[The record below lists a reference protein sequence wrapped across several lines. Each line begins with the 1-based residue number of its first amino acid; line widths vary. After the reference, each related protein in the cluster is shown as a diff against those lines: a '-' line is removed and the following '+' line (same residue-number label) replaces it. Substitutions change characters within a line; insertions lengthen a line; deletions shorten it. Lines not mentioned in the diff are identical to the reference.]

1 MTADGRLGGTVRHRV
16 VSPAPRAA
24 DARRMDVQAPTNS
37 RALAATGVA
46 RAEGAV
52 RAADGGSPFQAW
64 LDGALRRVAPISP
77 WATKLLSMSPD
88 ADGNDRWL
96 RDLIASDPALVA
108 RVLGTAN
115 SRVFNP
121 QGHPV
126 NEVGHA
132 IRRLGTREVW
142 RVATVLA
149 LGASSRIRPELRSAK
164 RALWMHS
171 FTAAHASRRV
181 IECSNRAGLDPDR
194 AYLAALLHDI
204 GLMVLLSVE
213 PQRCLDMLARVG
225 DPAVGFSREVE
236 LEVGLPPHAQIG
248 AEVCRRWGLPEDI
261 VVLVGGHGVVHPLD
275 HPVALQGLAAAMAL
289 GHQVAEREIPT
300 PGLHHRERELDD
312 APLLRTFLRLP
323 EARLGQVHQSVR
335 EAAPRIAQIAE
346 SA

>member
-1 MTADGRLGGTVRHRV
+1 
-16 VSPAPRAA
+16 
-24 DARRMDVQAPTNS
+24 MDVRAPTNP
-37 RALAATGVA
+37 RVVAAPGVA
-46 RAEGAV
+46 PAQVPARAPS
-52 RAADGGSPFQAW
+52 GGSPFQAW

-77 WATKLLSMSPD
+77 WATQLLSMSPD

-149 LGASSRIRPELRSAK
+149 LGASSRIRPELRAAK

-171 FTAAHASRRV
+171 FTAAHAARRV
-181 IECSNRAGLDPDR
+181 IECSAREGLDADR

-213 PQRCLDMLARVG
+213 PQRCLDMLTRIA
-225 DPAVGFSREVE
+225 DPQIGFSRDVE
-236 LEVGLPPHAQIG
+236 LEAGLPPHADIG
-248 AEVCRRWGLPEDI
+248 AAVCRRWGLPEDI
-261 VVLVGGHGVVHPLD
+261 VALVGGHGIVHPLD
-275 HPVALQGLAAAMAL
+275 HPAPLQGLAAAMSL

-300 PGLHHRERELDD
+300 PGLHHREREVDD
-312 APLLRTFLRLP
+312 APLLRTVLRLP
-323 EARLGQVHQSVR
+323 EARLGQVRDSVR
-335 EAAPRIAQIAE
+335 QAAPRIAQIAE